1 MPDDSITLKVQL
13 DTSDLEDNLKKSVK
27 SGIKAGTRD
36 GAKELTN
43 EIQIS
48 YADALKA
55 TTPDL
60 KEVKRAA
67 RIMTSLNR
75 SDPETRR
82 QEFASRIKTAR
93 ARSDTMRL
101 KASMENVKLNR
112 EKAKGYNITKRK
124 EARIAVLDKQ
134 AELVDKRKKSASDLE
149 KQKTNDKL
157 LVDNK
162 RFTNQQTLISDRES
176 SAIRVSAKRAAD
188 RQKDREDKA
197 RIKAEEDARRLQHA
211 KDVADYRTQKN
222 IERINLQ
229 ESLRRE
235 REERRQSAVGGIF
248 GSFGSMF
255 ESLNPKRMSEA
266 FTGVGDF
273 LKDYNRGLG
282 MKQAGSIVTDPF
294 AVSEGFAA
302 GYTGKGKL
310 GGIAKILGPVIGAV
324 GTIAMLFKKTI
335 LDPTLK
341 VGKKVVGYF
350 VDIAKQ
356 TETLQA
362 LFNLI
367 ALPFKIIF
375 TLGFIGPLMAF
386 IPILK
391 EMINWITENKE
402 VIQSISDTLASVFTN
417 IFTPERMGIVTELM
431 DKFAGV
437 LQFLAD
443 SLATNMSTV
452 NTENVAAFI
461 ATTIT
466 SVVGFIQ
473 DVLMSIVAFCYSPEG
488 QAFIVSMAEGI
499 GRLIGTLVDIL
510 IAMLPIFI
518 EMAAVA
524 IFGIIEG
531 IISTV
536 GKAIGNLFDI
546 IDKATGG
553 ALTGFVN
560 GILSI
565 ANWFIDRIND
575 AIGFINSI
583 NPFGQIGRV
592 GHLDLW
598 NQGNVGSN
606 FGTATTTAYNT
617 HTISN
622 MFTITN
628 NNQLSNSDTMRNL
641 MMTGL

>member
-1 MPDDSITLKVQL
+1 
-13 DTSDLEDNLKKSVK
+13 
-27 SGIKAGTRD
+27 
-36 GAKELTN
+36 
-43 EIQIS
+43 
-48 YADALKA
+48 
-55 TTPDL
+55 
-60 KEVKRAA
+60 
-67 RIMTSLNR
+67 
-75 SDPETRR
+75 
-82 QEFASRIKTAR
+82 
-93 ARSDTMRL
+93 
-101 KASMENVKLNR
+101 
-112 EKAKGYNITKRK
+112 
-124 EARIAVLDKQ
+124 
-134 AELVDKRKKSASDLE
+134 
-149 KQKTNDKL
+149 
-157 LVDNK
+157 
-162 RFTNQQTLISDRES
+162 
-176 SAIRVSAKRAAD
+176 
-188 RQKDREDKA
+188 
-197 RIKAEEDARRLQHA
+197 
-211 KDVADYRTQKN
+211 
-222 IERINLQ
+222 
-229 ESLRRE
+229 
-235 REERRQSAVGGIF
+235 
-248 GSFGSMF
+248 
-255 ESLNPKRMSEA
+255 
-266 FTGVGDF
+266 
-273 LKDYNRGLG
+273 
-282 MKQAGSIVTDPF
+282 
-294 AVSEGFAA
+294 
-302 GYTGKGKL
+302 
-310 GGIAKILGPVIGAV
+310 
-324 GTIAMLFKKTI
+324 MLFKKTI